1 MHGHRHPRDDA
12 TAPADLPKRAVN
24 SVTGGWP
31 TVQLCAMQNLVD
43 PADDPT
49 VDDGH
54 RRGRILRALA
64 TCMAE
69 KGYRATTVAD
79 IARVARVSK
88 TVLYAH
94 FRDKEDCL
102 LELVSRATDKVLDE
116 LRRTQQEGAAAG
128 LPWRDRLH
136 GTVSALLSAL
146 ASGPEIAW
154 AVLVEVQAAGRS
166 GLALRRDVLDR
177 YVTLLCETADD
188 LVARFPDEV
197 RPVGAELVL
206 AAVGGIHELM
216 LARVERGQAARLT
229 EDADVAAA
237 VLVGLLERRG

>member
-1 MHGHRHPRDDA
+1 M
-12 TAPADLPKRAVN
+12 
-24 SVTGGWP
+24 GG
-31 TVQLCAMQNLVD
+31 LVELG
-43 PADDPT
+43 DDPT
-49 VDDGH
+49 VGDAQ
-54 RRGRILRALA
+54 RRGRILGALA

-136 GTVSALLSAL
+136 GTVAALLSAL

>member
-1 MHGHRHPRDDA
+1 MPG
-12 TAPADLPKRAVN
+12 V
-24 SVTGGWP
+24 GG
-31 TVQLCAMQNLVD
+31 LVELGG
-43 PADDPT
+43 DPT
-49 VDDGH
+49 VGDAQ
-54 RRGRILRALA
+54 RRGRILGALA

-88 TVLYAH
+88 TGLYAH
-94 FRDKEDCL
+94 FHDKEDCL
-102 LELVSRATDKVLDE
+102 LELVSRATDTVLDE

-136 GTVSALLSAL
+136 ATVSALLSAL
-146 ASGPEIAW
+146 ASGPEVAW

-177 YVTLLCETADD
+177 YVTLLCETADE
-188 LVARFPDEV
+188 LVTRFPDEV
-197 RPVGAELVL
+197 RPVGEELVL

-216 LARVERGQAARLT
+216 LARVERGQADRLT
-229 EDADVAAA
+229 EDADIAAA
-237 VLVGLLERRG
+237 VLVGLLERRT

>member
-1 MHGHRHPRDDA
+1 M
-12 TAPADLPKRAVN
+12 
-24 SVTGGWP
+24 GG
-31 TVQLCAMQNLVD
+31 LVELG
-43 PADDPT
+43 DDPT
-49 VDDGH
+49 VDDAQ
-54 RRGRILRALA
+54 RRGRILVALA

-88 TVLYAH
+88 TGLYAH
-94 FRDKEDCL
+94 FHDKEDCL

-116 LRRTQQEGAAAG
+116 LRRTRSEAAEAG

-136 GTVSALLSAL
+136 ATVATLLSAL
-146 ASGPEIAW
+146 ASGPEVAW
-154 AVLVEVQAAGRS
+154 AVLVDVQAAGRN

-177 YVTLLCETADD
+177 YVTLLCETAGD
-188 LVARFPDEV
+188 LAARFPDEV
-197 RPVGAELVL
+197 RPVGEELVL

-216 LARVERGQAARLT
+216 LARVERGQADRLT

-237 VLVGLLERRG
+237 VLVGLLERRA

>member
-1 MHGHRHPRDDA
+1 M
-12 TAPADLPKRAVN
+12 
-24 SVTGGWP
+24 GG
-31 TVQLCAMQNLVD
+31 LVELG
-43 PADDPT
+43 DDPT
-49 VDDGH
+49 VDDAQ
-54 RRGRILRALA
+54 RRGRILVALA

-88 TVLYAH
+88 TGLYAH
-94 FRDKEDCL
+94 FHDKEDCL

-116 LRRTQQEGAAAG
+116 LRRTRSEAAEAG

-136 GTVSALLSAL
+136 ATVATLLSAL
-146 ASGPEIAW
+146 ASGPEVAW
-154 AVLVEVQAAGRS
+154 AVLVEVQAAGRN

-177 YVTLLCETADD
+177 YVTLLCETAGD
-188 LVARFPDEV
+188 LAARFPDEV
-197 RPVGAELVL
+197 RPVGEELVL

-216 LARVERGQAARLT
+216 LARVERGQADRLT

-237 VLVGLLERRG
+237 VLVGLLERRA

>member
-1 MHGHRHPRDDA
+1 M
-12 TAPADLPKRAVN
+12 
-24 SVTGGWP
+24 GG
-31 TVQLCAMQNLVD
+31 LVELG
-43 PADDPT
+43 DDPT
-49 VDDGH
+49 VGDAQ
-54 RRGRILRALA
+54 RRGRILGALA

-177 YVTLLCETADD
+177 YVTLLCETADE
-188 LVARFPDEV
+188 LAARFPDEV

-237 VLVGLLERRG
+237 VLVGLFERRG

>member
-1 MHGHRHPRDDA
+1 
-12 TAPADLPKRAVN
+12 V
-24 SVTGGWP
+24 GG
-31 TVQLCAMQNLVD
+31 LVELG
-43 PADDPT
+43 DDPT
-49 VDDGH
+49 VDDAQ
-54 RRGRILRALA
+54 RRGRILVALA

-88 TVLYAH
+88 TGLYAH
-94 FRDKEDCL
+94 FHDKEDCL

-116 LRRTQQEGAAAG
+116 LRRTQSEAAEAG

-136 GTVSALLSAL
+136 ATVATLLSAL
-146 ASGPEIAW
+146 ASGPEVAW
-154 AVLVEVQAAGRS
+154 AVLVEVQAAGRN

-177 YVTLLCETADD
+177 YVTLLCETAGD
-188 LVARFPDEV
+188 LAARFPDEV
-197 RPVGAELVL
+197 RPVGEELVL

-216 LARVERGQAARLT
+216 LARVERGQADRLT

-237 VLVGLLERRG
+237 VLVGLLERRA

>member
-1 MHGHRHPRDDA
+1 MGGLVELGDDA
-12 TAPADLPKRAVN
+12 TVGDA
-24 SVTGGWP
+24 
-31 TVQLCAMQNLVD
+31 Q
-43 PADDPT
+43 
-49 VDDGH
+49 
-54 RRGRILRALA
+54 RRGRILGALA

-69 KGYRATTVAD
+69 KGYGATTVAD

>member
-1 MHGHRHPRDDA
+1 VPSGGGGPGSAR
-12 TAPADLPKRAVN
+12 ADTV
-24 SVTGGWP
+24 SGVGG
-31 TVQLCAMQNLVD
+31 LVELEN
-43 PADDPT
+43 DPT
-49 VDDGH
+49 VDDAQ
-54 RRGRILRALA
+54 RRGRILGALA

-94 FRDKEDCL
+94 FQDKEDCL
-102 LELVSRATDKVLDE
+102 LELVSRATDKVLDG
-116 LRRTQQEGAAAG
+116 LRRTQQESAAAG
-128 LPWRDRLH
+128 LPWRDRVRA
-136 GTVSALLSAL
+136 TVSALLSAL
-146 ASGPEIAW
+146 ASGPEVAW

-166 GLALRRDVLDR
+166 GLALRRHVLDR
-177 YVTLLCETADD
+177 YVALLCETADD

-197 RPVGAELVL
+197 RPVDEELVL

-216 LARVERGQAARLT
+216 LARVERGQAARIT
-229 EDADVAAA
+229 EDTDVAAA

>member
-1 MHGHRHPRDDA
+1 
-12 TAPADLPKRAVN
+12 
-24 SVTGGWP
+24 VTGFVELG
-31 TVQLCAMQNLVD
+31 
-43 PADDPT
+43 DDPT
-49 VDDGH
+49 VEDAQ
-54 RRGRILRALA
+54 RRSRILGALA
-64 TCMAE
+64 SCMAE

-79 IARVARVSK
+79 MARVARVSK

-94 FRDKEDCL
+94 FHDKEHCL
-102 LELVSRATDKVLDE
+102 LELVSRATDKVLEE
-116 LRRTQQEGAAAG
+116 LRRTQREAAEAG

-136 GTVSALLSAL
+136 ATVATLLSAL
-146 ASGPEIAW
+146 ASRPEVAW

-166 GLALRRDVLDR
+166 GLALRRDVLHR

-197 RPVGAELVL
+197 RPVEEALVL

-229 EDADVAAA
+229 EDTEVAAA

>member
-1 MHGHRHPRDDA
+1 VAG
-12 TAPADLPKRAVN
+12 
-24 SVTGGWP
+24 
-31 TVQLCAMQNLVD
+31 LVELG
-43 PADDPT
+43 DDPT
-49 VDDGH
+49 VEDAQ
-54 RRGRILRALA
+54 RRGRILGALA

-69 KGYRATTVAD
+69 KGYRTTTVAD
-79 IARVARVSK
+79 IARVGRVSK

-102 LELVSRATDKVLDE
+102 LELVSRATDEVLDE
-116 LRRTQQEGAAAG
+116 LHRTQQEGAAAG

-136 GTVSALLSAL
+136 ATVSTLLSAL
-146 ASGPEIAW
+146 ASAPEVAW
-154 AVLVEVQAAGRS
+154 AVLEVQAAGRN
-166 GLALRRDVLDR
+166 GLALRRRVLDR

-188 LVARFPDEV
+188 LVARFPDQV
-197 RPVGAELVL
+197 RPVDEELVL

-237 VLVGLLERRG
+237 VLVGLLERRT